1 MFETVLFPIDQSRE
15 TAETAGKALEL
26 ARTHNS
32 RLVVLSV
39 VQPERP
45 EMHDHQAVA
54 TLLAEARTRF
64 EQAGVACDVVEREGK
79 PAFVICD
86 VADELN
92 VDVIVRGT
100 RGVNLQAES
109 GSTASRVIQLA
120 PCPVLVVP

>member
-15 TAETAGKALEL
+15 AAETAGKALDL
-26 ARTHNS
+26 ARAHNS

-45 EMHDHQAVA
+45 EMHDHEAVA
-54 TLLAEARTRF
+54 TLLAEARARF
-64 EQAGVACDVVEREGK
+64 EQAGVACEVLEREGK

-92 VDVIVRGT
+92 VDVIVMGT